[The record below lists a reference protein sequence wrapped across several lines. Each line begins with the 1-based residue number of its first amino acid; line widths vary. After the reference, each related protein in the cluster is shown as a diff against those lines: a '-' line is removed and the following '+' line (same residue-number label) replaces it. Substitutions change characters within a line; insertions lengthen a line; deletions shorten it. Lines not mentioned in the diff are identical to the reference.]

1 MTTTS
6 NKTKKSTNLAHCT
19 YLGHYLVKC
28 FCGYPDGTRW
38 QIYFGGQFVAGSY
51 RTINE
56 ARAKVR
62 GIIAAHPELLPKYNG
77 RAFWS
82 YDRQQYILQVSKTDA
97 KKFYYSGR
105 VVYLL
110 ASKMRF
116 NNFWGGP
123 AACQIQDKTDI
134 QAFEKLCNSFK
145 YYNCTNETGKNIR
158 FFISY

>member
-1 MTTTS
+1 MKTTS
-6 NKTKKSTNLAHCT
+6 NKTKKSTNLARSY
-19 YLGHYLVKC
+19 YLGHRLIKC
-28 FCGYPDGTRW
+28 FCGHIDGTRW
-38 QIYFGGQFVAGSY
+38 QIYFGSQFVAGDY

-62 GIIAAHPELLPKYNG
+62 EVIAEHPERLPKYYG
-77 RAFWS
+77 RGFWS
-82 YDRQQYILQVSKTDA
+82 YDRQQYILQVSKADA
-97 KKFYYSGR
+97 KKFYLSGR

-134 QAFEKLCNSFK
+134 QAFEKVCNHFK

>member
-1 MTTTS
+1 MKTTS

-62 GIIAAHPELLPKYNG
+62 GIVEEHPELLPKYNG

-97 KKFYYSGR
+97 KKFYLSGR

-116 NNFWGGP
+116 DNIWGGACP
-123 AACQIQDKTDI
+123 CQIQDKSDNKE
-134 QAFEKLCNSFK
+134 FEKLCNSFR
-145 YYNCTNETGKNIR
+145 YYNCTNYTGKYIHY
-158 FFISY
+158 FIGY